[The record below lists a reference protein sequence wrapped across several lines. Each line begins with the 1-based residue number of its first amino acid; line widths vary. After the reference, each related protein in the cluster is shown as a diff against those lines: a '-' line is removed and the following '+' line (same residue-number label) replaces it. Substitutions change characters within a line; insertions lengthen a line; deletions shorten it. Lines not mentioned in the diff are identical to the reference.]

1 MLELRAK
8 ACFHPS
14 IIAVIATIACVD
26 AAIAVIAFWQLRR
39 IHLRSAQIGWNRQKV
54 FHFMIGLCNLGKI
67 LDFQYDT
74 ASPVHLLTYS
84 ILTEREYECPFPEIL
99 LLAVFLLLLSYWID
113 LCHQA
118 DDEDDEGGSSRKPL
132 LTKTKQPAS
141 SDSDSNQRCLPI
153 PSLRVGSRQRM
164 VIVVTVVAFVLMIAF
179 AVLIWIGMGKN
190 PIDSPTITRA
200 AFKHKI
206 AYQGVNL
213 GYGKA
218 SVYVDA
224 FAVGI
229 LLLGFALACYG
240 LRIYLKMSKVRSERA
255 SSEMWKVTG
264 LASVSLVCFT
274 TSALVALLTDIP
286 VLYLWHQEHIGG
298 VSTAVLLILYHFI
311 GSSTPSAFILW
322 VMRELPPPRVTSRN
336 EESRIVTFIS
346 DRSTG
351 IHNPQR
357 WTNVASSQNQND
369 FNFHS
374 RRLQKQVR
382 YNRCYCEMSL
392 AEICQLDRSVHPT
405 FLAEK
410 FLRGDLASGV
420 LREAGLYYRIPSC
433 NHGVIQ

>member
-54 FHFMIGLCNLGKI
+54 FHFMIGLCNLGY
-67 LDFQYDT
+67 FVYF
-74 ASPVHLLTYS
+74 LLSVIATCNEWLCWS
-84 ILTEREYECPFPEIL
+84 SFLGFVFMAFPEIL
-99 LLAVFLLLLSYWID
+99 LLAAFLLLLSYWID

-118 DDEDDEGGSSRKPL
+118 DDEDDEGGSSRKAL

-190 PIDSPTITRA
+190 PIDSPTITR
-200 AFKHKI
+200 
-206 AYQGVNL
+206 
-213 GYGKA
+213 
-218 SVYVDA
+218 VYVDA

-274 TSALVALLTDIP
+274 TSTLVALLTDIP
-286 VLYLWHQEHIGG
+286 VLYLWHQDHIGG
-298 VSTAVLLILYHFI
+298 VSTAVLLILYYFI
-311 GSSTPSAFILW
+311 GSSTPSAFVLW
-322 VMRELPPPRVTSRN
+322 VMRELPPPRVTGRN

-357 WTNVASSQNQND
+357 WTNVASSQNQT
-369 FNFHS
+369 S
-374 RRLQKQVR
+374 R
-382 YNRCYCEMSL
+382 
-392 AEICQLDRSVHPT
+392 
-405 FLAEK
+405 
-410 FLRGDLASGV
+410 ASP
-420 LREAGLYYRIPSC
+420 I
-433 NHGVIQ
+433 